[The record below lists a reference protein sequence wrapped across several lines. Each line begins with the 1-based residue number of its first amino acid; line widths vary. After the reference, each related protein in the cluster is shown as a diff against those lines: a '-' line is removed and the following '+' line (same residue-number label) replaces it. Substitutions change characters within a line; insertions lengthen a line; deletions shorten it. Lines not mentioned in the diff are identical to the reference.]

1 MPHFRGPD
9 ARSVLH
15 ALGDPGMFG
24 SMRTLLILRHGK
36 AAQEEEQGDDRDRPL
51 TKRGKHAA
59 ELIGHLLR
67 DDEIVPD
74 RIISSSALRARDTAR
89 RVAAA
94 AKFGGVIDEL
104 DELYLAEPQAYIT
117 ALVERA
123 SDAQCALVVGHNPGL
138 EALALILTGEPV
150 SLPTAGLVE
159 CSLPIANF
167 SELSL
172 EVRGKQRMLRRP
184 KDLDD

>member
-1 MPHFRGPD
+1 MR
-9 ARSVLH
+9 V
-15 ALGDPGMFG
+15 MFHG
-24 SMRTLLILRHGK
+24 MRTLLILRHGK
-36 AAQEEEQGDDRDRPL
+36 AAQEDDGGDRGRPL

-67 DDEIVPD
+67 DDDLVPD

-104 DELYLAEPQAYIT
+104 DELYLAEPEAYIT
-117 ALVERA
+117 ALVERGG
-123 SDAQCALVVGHNPGL
+123 DAERVLVVGHNPGL
-138 EALALILTGEPV
+138 EALATVLTSEPV

-159 CSLPIANF
+159 CALPIANF
-167 SELSL
+167 AELSL
-172 EVRGKQRMLRRP
+172 EVRGKLRMLRRP

>member
-1 MPHFRGPD
+1 MVR
-9 ARSVLH
+9 A
-15 ALGDPGMFG
+15 
-24 SMRTLLILRHGK
+24 MRTLLILRHGK
-36 AAQEEEQGDDRDRPL
+36 AAPEENDRGDRDRPL

-67 DDEIVPD
+67 DDQLVPD

-94 AKFGGVIDEL
+94 AKFGGVLDEL
-104 DELYLAEPQAYIT
+104 DELYLAEPEAYIT

-123 SDAQCALVVGHNPGL
+123 GDAERVLVVGHNPGL
-138 EALALILTGEPV
+138 EALALILTSEPV

-159 CSLPIANF
+159 CALPIANF

-172 EVRGKQRMLRRP
+172 EVRGKLRMLRRP
-184 KDLDD
+184 KELGE

>member
-1 MPHFRGPD
+1 MRAMVCG
-9 ARSVLH
+9 
-15 ALGDPGMFG
+15 
-24 SMRTLLILRHGK
+24 MRTLLILRHGK
-36 AAQEEEQGDDRDRPL
+36 AAQDEDGADRDRPL

-67 DDEIVPD
+67 DDELVPD

-104 DELYLAEPQAYIT
+104 DELYLAEPEAYIT
-117 ALVERA
+117 ALLAHAGDAERV
-123 SDAQCALVVGHNPGL
+123 LVVGHNPGL
-138 EALALILTGEPV
+138 EALATILTSEPV

-159 CSLPIANF
+159 CALPIASF

-172 EVRGKQRMLRRP
+172 QVRGKLRMLRRP